1 MNKLLLAMLAF
12 FCSLQLSAEIKLHQ
26 LFSDGAVF
34 QRGQTVPV
42 WGWADAGTTVEVS
55 FAGQTKSVKADQ
67 SGKWMIKLDSLK
79 ASEESR
85 KLTVKSGAETLTVND
100 ILVGE
105 VWICSGQSNMD
116 WRLTQLTK
124 PARDPFYNPISE
136 YVKKEIETANDPL
149 LRQIEVKKEVSPDA
163 ELKNING
170 NWVPVAPANSINFTA
185 TGYFFARE
193 LRKTLNVPVGLI
205 KCAWGGT
212 LVEPWVP
219 MPKYQTNDELK
230 AFYAEEKVAKL
241 EKASKWWTP
250 EKAKAM
256 HQEKLAEWETQKAQA
271 KEKGK
276 KFNKRKPRMIQDPA
290 KSNRIPSTLYN
301 GMIAPLVP
309 YAVKGA
315 IWYQGESNAGYQND
329 KYQKHFSA
337 LIEGW
342 RTAWDQDRLDFY
354 FCQLAQFR
362 DPVTKPIDN
371 DGWVNV
377 IYQQFLT
384 ALAVPNTGVAVL
396 NDIGEANDIHP
407 HNKVDAGKRLSLW
420 ALAKTYGKD
429 LAAHSG
435 PLYKSSKIEGSKVII
450 DFDSVGAGLM
460 TGKKILLDPV
470 VEVQEELKHFQIKG
484 ADNVWKWANA
494 KIISKNQVEV
504 SHPEVSTP
512 VEVRY
517 AWAANAKG
525 ANLYNKE
532 GIPASVF
539 KTK

>member
-1 MNKLLLAMLAF
+1 MNKLLLAVFAL
-12 FCSLQLSAEIKLHQ
+12 FCSLQLSAEVKLHQ

-34 QRGQTVPV
+34 QRGQAVPI
-42 WGWADAGTTVEVS
+42 WGWADPGQEINAS
-55 FAGQTKSVKADQ
+55 FAGQNKTAKTDAN
-67 SGKWMIKLDSLK
+67 GKWMLKLDALT
-79 ASEESR
+79 ASEELR
-85 KLTVKSGAETLTVND
+85 ELTIKSGAESIIVKD

-105 VWICSGQSNMD
+105 VWLCSGQSNMD

-149 LRQIEVKKEVSPDA
+149 FRQIEVKKEVSPNE
-163 ELKNING
+163 ELKNIQG
-170 NWVPVAPANSINFTA
+170 DWKSVSPENSINFTA

-230 AFYAEEKVAKL
+230 AFFAEDNVAKL
-241 EKASKWWTP
+241 KKAKAWWTP
-250 EKAKAM
+250 EKSKELHKKQILEWEAKKAKA
-256 HQEKLAEWETQKAQA
+256 
-271 KEKGK
+271 KEDGK
-276 KFNKRKPRMIQDPA
+276 KFNQRKPRPVSDPA

-315 IWYQGESNAGYQND
+315 IWYQGESNSGYQNAN
-329 KYQKHFSA
+329 YQKHFSA

-342 RTAWDQDRLDFY
+342 RTAWGQKRLDFY
-354 FCQLAQFR
+354 WCQLAQFR
-362 DPVTKPIDN
+362 DPATSPVDN

-377 IYQQFLT
+377 CYQQFKTL
-384 ALAVPNTGVAVL
+384 ALPYTGMAVL
-396 NDIGEANDIHP
+396 NDIGEAKDIHP

-420 ALAKTYGKD
+420 ALHTSYGKTD
-429 LAAHSG
+429 HVFSG
-435 PLYKSSKIEGSKVII
+435 PLYKSSKTEGSKVII
-450 DFDSVGAGLM
+450 TFDNAGSGLM
-460 TGKKILLDPV
+460 TGKKVLLEPV
-470 VEVQEELKHFQIKG
+470 VEVKEELKHFQIKG
-484 ADNVWKWANA
+484 ADNVWKWATA

-504 SHPEVSTP
+504 SHPEVSAP

-532 GIPASVF
+532 GLPASLF